1 MKLKYLLGVFSI
13 VALFVIGY
21 YFSNSVTQANTYN
34 DRLPVF
40 VHEDSE
46 QIIHKLVRKKE
57 GIYYFGFPT
66 CPWCVEL
73 LPVFNEVLSE
83 HKKTAFVVN
92 VRDKN
97 YTNRQN
103 GVLEKFYKQYT
114 GEDGLSVPFVVA
126 IDKNANVKVH
136 VGTVDDHDASKKR
149 LTSVR
154 KEELINVLSD
164 LIR

>member
-13 VALFVIGY
+13 IALFVIGY

-46 QIIHKLVRKKE
+46 
-57 GIYYFGFPT
+57 
-66 CPWCVEL
+66 EL

-103 GVLEKFYKQYT
+103 EVLEKFYKQYT

-149 LTSVR
+149 LTSVQ

>member
-1 MKLKYLLGVFSI
+1 MFSI

-73 LPVFNEVLSE
+73 LPVFNEVL
-83 HKKTAFVVN
+83 
-92 VRDKN
+92 
-97 YTNRQN
+97 
-103 GVLEKFYKQYT
+103 
-114 GEDGLSVPFVVA
+114 
-126 IDKNANVKVH
+126 
-136 VGTVDDHDASKKR
+136 
-149 LTSVR
+149 
-154 KEELINVLSD
+154 
-164 LIR
+164 